1 MLLYVLLELLKTLI
15 TTIEALLGRLGAVA
29 IDLRQEPKVLTT
41 SRGKWLHLR
50 RDRTIATVSHNT
62 TQFHHLILELLYD

>member
-15 TTIEALLGRLGAVA
+15 TTIEALLGRLGAV
-29 IDLRQEPKVLTT
+29 DLRQKPKILTT

-50 RDRTIATVSHNT
+50 WDRTIATVSHNT
-62 TQFHHLILELLYD
+62 TQLHHLILELLYD